1 MTEAARAVPTPAGG
15 APPPRRRRRLKR
27 LAREDETEGVRDAA
41 NVFFGRARADKR

>member
-1 MTEAARAVPTPAGG
+1 VEPHLPAAVGE
-15 APPPRRRRRLKR
+15 LKR